1 LQIYLTRYNHALLY
15 RYRYIGAVMKV
26 ADLVRDIRRSRG
38 ISQATL
44 ADLAGTTQSKIS
56 RIENGKANV
65 ELATL
70 RNVCAALDA
79 DVVIIPRR
87 TIGAVQS
94 IIDQY
99 LNRDSRLRS
108 RPVMSVRDELFIP
121 DSDD

>member
-1 LQIYLTRYNHALLY
+1 MRF
-15 RYRYIGAVMKV
+15 YIVTDIFGEVMKL
-26 ADLVRDIRRSRG
+26 ADLVRDIRKSRG
-38 ISQATL
+38 FSQATL

-56 RIENGKANV
+56 GIENGKANV

-108 RPVMSVRDELFIP
+108 RPVMSLRDELFIP